1 MENLVNTFDKMVS
14 FYKGKKIFITGHT
27 GFKGS
32 WLSIWLNE
40 LEAEIYGYAL
50 KPDTIP
56 NNYHL
61 CNLQNLIPGEFND
74 VKNYVVLKKALTDFQ
89 PELVFH
95 LAAQPL
101 VRRSYKD
108 SKYTFD
114 TNING
119 VTNLLESIKDIRS
132 VKAIVIVTSDKCYE
146 NKESIHGYT
155 EGDELGGD
163 DPYSASKACAE
174 IISNS
179 YYKSFFKNKKVGIG
193 TARAGNVIG
202 GGDWSEDRIIP
213 DLIRAIA
220 KKEEVLIRNPYS
232 VRPWQHVLES
242 LYGYLSLALN
252 LYENPIEY
260 SGAYN
265 FGPSKEKVV
274 DVITLINECFNLW
287 GIEQTCILDNNFNNI
302 LHETNYL
309 MLDWSKAKN
318 KLGWKPVWNVD
329 TALFNTINWYKKYYN
344 GEKNIFEVCKNNIKL
359 YLLDAGKIIMNK

>member
-1 MENLVNTFDKMVS
+1 MVKTFDRLAS
-14 FYKGKKIFITGHT
+14 FYKGKKIFLTGHT

-101 VRRSYKD
+101 VRKSYKD

-119 VTNLLESIKDIRS
+119 VTNLLESIKEIKS
-132 VKAIVIVTSDKCYE
+132 VKAVVIITSDKCYM
-146 NKESIHGYT
+146 NKESVKGYT
-155 EGDELGGD
+155 EDDALGGD

-179 YYKSFFKNKKVGIG
+179 YYKSFFKNKQVGVG

-213 DLIRAIA
+213 DLIRAIS
-220 KKEEVLIRNPYS
+220 KKEEILIRNPHS

-242 LYGYLSLALN
+242 LSGYLLLAIN
-252 LYENPIEY
+252 LYENPDEY

-265 FGPSKEKVV
+265 FGPAKEKIM
-274 DVITLINECFNLW
+274 DVITLINESFNLW
-287 GIEQTCILDNNFNNI
+287 GIEPTVKIENNFDN
-302 LHETNYL
+302 LLRETNYL
-309 MLDWSKAKN
+309 MLEWGKAKS
-318 KLGWKPVWNVD
+318 KLGWNPVWNVD
-329 TALFNTINWYKKYYN
+329 TALFNTINWYKKYYD
-344 GEKNIFEVCKNNIKL
+344 GEKNIIEICKINIEQ
-359 YLLDAGKIIMNK
+359 YNEDASRTNVNALL